1 MIRPASDPS
10 ERVKTPTFSGFAF
23 RLLLYLFLV
32 SLLFSLLGLHET
44 LLPVQRWMASSA
56 ASGARAIGANATVNE
71 TIIRTDHAALD
82 INHEC
87 TGIFVLLV
95 YTMFVLAYPA
105 PWGQRLSGTLVGWIT
120 LLTINLIRLVF
131 LTYIASQRP
140 DWFAYFHEYFFQ
152 GLFIALLAIL
162 ASLWTEQVRRASL
175 HQLPT

>member
-1 MIRPASDPS
+1 
-10 ERVKTPTFSGFAF
+10 
-23 RLLLYLFLV
+23 
-32 SLLFSLLGLHET
+32 
-44 LLPVQRWMASSA
+44 
-56 ASGARAIGANATVNE
+56 
-71 TIIRTDHAALD
+71 
-82 INHEC
+82 
-87 TGIFVLLV
+87 
-95 YTMFVLAYPA
+95 MFVLAYPA